1 MLTVGLI
8 LEDARAPRTV
18 FYEKLVDAICS
29 HPRFRRSGAR
39 VAVPAEDTAQ
49 ETNWPRYDR
58 GQGAYVR
65 GAPHDLAA
73 GGHFD
78 RYLRTIVDYA
88 RANPSQTILVVNMEP
103 WIRLPLLFRTVPNVI
118 VADAG
123 LAWHERALNPRT
135 IGMPALPMVA
145 AAKGET
151 RKRDILASFR
161 GAPSHPVRLALA
173 SLADQP
179 GFSVS
184 IVDPKER
191 EGKVDALAGRT
202 DALYEELIDRSVFS
216 LVPRGDALFT
226 YRMLEVMARGSI
238 PIILAD
244 GWVLPLDR
252 VIDWDRISL
261 RFHHDAVPQIPE
273 ILRSLSEAEI
283 LSMQAGVKLAYE
295 ERLSGLPAI
304 VNSLLEEAE
313 LLLEAG

>member
-1 MLTVGLI
+1 MITVGLA
-8 LEDARAPRTV
+8 LEDNEAPRTV
-18 FYEKLVDAICS
+18 FYDLLLKAVRG
-29 HPRFRRSGAR
+29 HPQFRHSGAPL
-39 VAVPAEDTAQ
+39 VIPNEDTAQ

-88 RANPSQTILVVNMEP
+88 RNNPSLTVLVVNMEP
-103 WIRLPLLFRTVPNVI
+103 WVRLPLLFRTIENVI

-145 AAKGET
+145 AAAGGE
-151 RKRDILASFR
+151 RRRDIVASFR

-173 SLADQP
+173 TLATQP
-179 GFSVS
+179 GFEVS

-202 DALYEELIDRSVFS
+202 DASYEELIDRSVFS

-238 PIILAD
+238 PVILAD

-252 VIDWDRISL
+252 IIDWNRISL

-273 ILRSLSEAEI
+273 MLRSLGEDEI
-283 LSMQAGVKLAYE
+283 RVMQLGVRQTYA
-295 ERLSGLPAI
+295 ERLAGLPRI
-304 VNSLLEEAE
+304 VESLLAEAE
-313 LLLEAG
+313 LLI